1 MFRFIVV
8 ASLIA
13 CATAGGYGGGSSGG
27 YGGGRSS
34 GGGGYGGG
42 RGGGFGGGISFGR
55 GGGGGGGGQTVQ
67 AAVISN
73 HRVEFRDVPSS
84 GGAAPTTIE
93 VGANAVP
100 VNLLFRSASSNLNIQ
115 QAHDGAGGS
124 VQESQSEDEPHIL
137 RHSVTKPIIQEVHEV
152 ITPQRRITQE
162 IQPVQ
167 EEILTVV
174 SRDQSGGRGGGF
186 GGGASGFGGGRGSG
200 FGGGRGGGGGGYGGG
215 SSSRGGY

>member
-1 MFRFIVV
+1 MLRFIVV

-13 CATAGGYGGGSSGG
+13 CVSAGGYGGGSSGG
-27 YGGGRSS
+27 YSS
-34 GGGGYGGG
+34 GGSRGGGYGGG
-42 RGGGFGGGISFGR
+42 RGFGGGMSF
-55 GGGGGGGGQTVQ
+55 GGGGGGGQTVQ
-67 AAVISN
+67 AAVVSN

-84 GGAAPTTIE
+84 GGASPTTIE

-137 RHSVTKPIIQEVHEV
+137 KHSVTKPIIQEVNEI
-152 ITPQRRITQE
+152 ITPQRRIRQE
-162 IQPVQ
+162 ILPVQ

-174 SRDQSGGRGGGF
+174 SKDAGGRGAGGF
-186 GGGASGFGGGRGSG
+186 GSGSGFGGSRGSGFSGGRSSG
-200 FGGGRGGGGGGYGGG
+200 FGGGRGGGGYGGG
-215 SSSRGGY
+215 SSKGGY

>member
-1 MFRFIVV
+1 M
-8 ASLIA
+8 IA

-93 VGANAVP
+93 VGGKC
-100 VNLLFRSASSNLNIQ
+100 FRN
-115 QAHDGAGGS
+115 
-124 VQESQSEDEPHIL
+124 
-137 RHSVTKPIIQEVHEV
+137 
-152 ITPQRRITQE
+152 
-162 IQPVQ
+162 
-167 EEILTVV
+167 
-174 SRDQSGGRGGGF
+174 
-186 GGGASGFGGGRGSG
+186 
-200 FGGGRGGGGGGYGGG
+200 
-215 SSSRGGY
+215 